1 MREILAGTGITIVAQ
16 SELGI
21 DGAEETG
28 GTFTENAFLKARH
41 AARQSGL
48 PAIADD
54 SGLVVDALD
63 GRPGVHSA
71 RFAGTGA
78 TDEQNIARLL
88 EELLGVPERE
98 RRAHFHCT
106 AVLVAPGGEFAPI
119 IAEGDWPGL
128 ILPAP
133 AGTGGFG
140 YDPVFFDPESGKA
153 AAQMSAQEKNAVS
166 HRGKALRRL
175 AVALQP

>member
-1 MREILAGTGITIVAQ
+1 MREILAGTGITLVAQ

-21 DGAEETG
+21 AGAEETG
-28 GTFTENAFLKARH
+28 ETFAENASLKARH
-41 AARQSGL
+41 AARQSGW

-54 SGLVVDALD
+54 SGLVVDALG
-63 GRPGVHSA
+63 GRPGVYSA
-71 RFAGTGA
+71 RFAGIGA

-88 EELLGVPERE
+88 EELVDVPERE
-98 RRAHFHCT
+98 RRAYFHCT
-106 AVLVAPGGEFAPI
+106 AMLVAPGDEFAPI
-119 IAEGDWPGL
+119 ITEGEWPGL

-140 YDPVFFDPESGKA
+140 YDPVFFDPRAGKA
-153 AAQMSAQEKNAVS
+153 AAQMTAREKNAVS

-175 AVALQP
+175 AAALQP